1 MKLPKQSVKSELEQV
16 THASK
21 RTKEGAEK
29 YRARLIRAANALDDD
44 TFEAMSSPAQK
55 WVNAGIKAIKEGNE
69 ISAFPGEKPEKVD
82 GAAGADKSSASKV
95 GGGIR
100 IKQLML
106 KNGMDMKSE
115 DMLAVLEEEGIVY
128 KKSTADLVR
137 ADFRQT
143 IKFLEDEG
151 HLKTKVLWKG

>member
-1 MKLPKQSVKSELEQV
+1 MRMPKQTVKSELEQV
-16 THASK
+16 THISK

-29 YRARLIRAANALDDD
+29 YRARLIRGANALDDD

-55 WVNAGIKAIKEGNE
+55 WVNAGIKAIKEGNA
-69 ISAFPGEKPEKVD
+69 IAVFPGDKPEKGD
-82 GAAGADKSSASKV
+82 GVAGTAKSAASKV

-115 DMLAVLEEEGIVY
+115 DMLAILEEEGITY
-128 KKSTADLVR
+128 KKSTTDLVR